1 MKRATGA
8 AAAKGGSTA
17 AAPSARAERLAR
29 IWRTVA
35 AIPRGSVS
43 TYGGVAARAGFPRA
57 ARLVGRAL
65 STAPAALALPWHR
78 VLGAGGRIVFPAG
91 SRNFREQRRR
101 LEAEGITV
109 HRGRVKLPPVRDLD
123 ALLWGSRR

>member
-8 AAAKGGSTA
+8 LARKGGGKVA
-17 AAPSARAERLAR
+17 PPSASAERLAR
-29 IWRTVA
+29 IWRAVA
-35 AIPRGSVS
+35 AIPHGSVS
-43 TYGGVAARAGFPRA
+43 TYGGIAARAGLPRA

-91 SRNFREQRRR
+91 SRHFREQRRR
-101 LEAEGITV
+101 LEAEGISV
-109 HRGRVKLPPVRDLD
+109 HRGRVKLPPAKDLD
-123 ALLWGSRR
+123 ALLWGSHR